1 LPLPIP
7 APSAKKGIGGSSPTG
22 ELSAGWPTDPPAPT
36 PDRREMN
43 EMRRPR
49 FLVFDVALDES
60 VPPGEVDIEA
70 EANVD
75 VLEAEVKVEVPFGV
89 YAPPLPVDVEVLSI
103 DPSLSPPNPSP
114 PTNGTKLLRFPISF
128 LFLLSSFV
136 SSNTPALIPFPTPDM
151 SANAVAASKSPSTL
165 LVRLQ
170 RDMLG
175 GARPPPRARVPGE

>member
-1 LPLPIP
+1 
-7 APSAKKGIGGSSPTG
+7 
-22 ELSAGWPTDPPAPT
+22 
-36 PDRREMN
+36 
-43 EMRRPR
+43 
-49 FLVFDVALDES
+49 VFDVALDER
-60 VPPGEVDIEA
+60 VPPGEIGA

-89 YAPPLPVDVEVLSI
+89 YAPPLPVDPEVPSI
-103 DPSLSPPNPSP
+103 DSFPSRSLSPLIPSP